1 MKSFIIICLLLTCSL
16 LKGDKPNIV
25 IFLAD
30 DLGYGSIN
38 AYGASKEFV
47 YTPNLNQLAQE
58 GMLFRDGYA
67 TGSVCSPTRYALL
80 TGRYSWRTDLKAG
93 VVSKNDPMLIAG
105 HEDDRLL
112 FAGAGL
118 PNRCDW

>member
-1 MKSFIIICLLLTCSL
+1 MMKSFIIICLLLTCSL
-16 LKGDKPNIV
+16 LKADKPNIV

-30 DLGYGSIN
+30 DFGYGSIN
-38 AYGASKEFV
+38 AYGASKAFV
-47 YTPNLNQLAQE
+47 HTPNLNQLAEE

-93 VVSKNDPMLIAG
+93 VVSKNDPMLIAPG
-105 HEDDRLL
+105 TKTIASYLRE
-112 FAGAGL
+112 
-118 PNRCDW
+118 